1 MTVAP
6 SLRCAR
12 VQVVA
17 ESLAPSA
24 PTASASAPGLPRA
37 GGGEM
42 WEKCRK
48 GVARRLAAMR
58 TRDERL
64 P

>member
-1 MTVAP
+1 MCFRA
-6 SLRCAR
+6 SRCAR
-12 VQVVA
+12 RHPSGRADARVA
-17 ESLAPSA
+17 RTTKTLSTLE
-24 PTASASAPGLPRA
+24 RA